1 MLISIVFLLI
11 LNPVLSLQGTL
22 SENKNVTTKSKNHT
36 ISHNVLKLVTTTLTT
51 KVKIQK
57 STNQTLPSTLKLV
70 VDGVQKPVPSLQ
82 DTLSENTNSTTKS
95 KENTINLNVQKP
107 VTTLSNAKTKNQ
119 SRSTSSKTSSI
130 SQTLSSTTKP
140 TVDIVQNSGPA
151 LPGKPNE
158 KKNSTAKT
166 TAHAGSL
173 NLPKLGTIVLNTKL
187 KNQTHTTSSKNSNV
201 NQTLPSTTKP
211 TVDIVQNSGL
221 ALPGKPNEK
230 KNSTAKTTAHA
241 GSLNLPKLG
250 TIVLNTKL
258 KNQTHT
264 TSSKKSN
271 INQTLPSTTKLVAD
285 EIILSTKKNSTVKST
300 VQTININVSK
310 KVARLL
316 NTKTRKQTQS
326 TSSKISNVNQHQ
338 DQKHVPSLQDAL
350 SEKKNSTV
358 TSTAKTIKVVT
369 TLLKTK
375 IKDQT
380 QPISSKTS
388 RMNQTLSPST
398 KPDVDTIHKPVQ
410 SVQNT
415 VSEKKNYTTKSTVNS
430 VNVNAE
436 KPVTTLL
443 KTKMKDQTQ
452 STSSTT
458 SRVNQTL
465 PSSTKPDVETILK
478 PVQSEQNTV
487 SETKNYTTKATV
499 NSVNVNAKKPVT
511 TLQKTKIKDQTQST
525 SSKNS
530 TTDQTLLS
538 SLKPAAV
545 QKPVSSLPATE
556 NAKKNTSTKLV
567 GHIIHV
573 NASKSVNT
581 KIINQTYSAS
591 SKPSRVGQTLLSTPK
606 PVVDV
611 QKPGPSLQGTVSE
624 KKNSTSKLATQT
636 ISHNVPKLTT
646 LVNTKIKNQT
656 HLTSSETSSINQT
669 ILSSSKLN
677 VAESTLSKKKNSTVK
692 SISKHIIVNPLKTLT
707 TSLNQTQSTSSNIRN
722 VNQTVASTTKPLVD
736 RVQNPSKD
744 KPAESSPFKVVIT
757 EGCVPRQSQTD
768 SGNVNKV
775 QETELSLN
783 LGSPLVM
790 THHINLVQGACTG
803 SCETEMATLRDRV
816 EFLEKEM
823 AAIKKMC
830 K

>member
-11 LNPVLSLQGTL
+11 LNPVLSFQGTL

-82 DTLSENTNSTTKS
+82 DTFSENTNSTTKS

-119 SRSTSSKTSSI
+119 SRSTSSKASSI

-158 KKNSTAKT
+158 NKNSTAKI

-187 KNQTHTTSSKNSNV
+187 KK
-201 NQTLPSTTKP
+201 
-211 TVDIVQNSGL
+211 
-221 ALPGKPNEK
+221 
-230 KNSTAKTTAHA
+230 
-241 GSLNLPKLG
+241 
-250 TIVLNTKL
+250 
-258 KNQTHT
+258 QTHT

-271 INQTLPSTTKLVAD
+271 VNQTLPSTTKLVAD

-316 NTKTRKQTQS
+316 NTKTKKQTQS
-326 TSSKISNVNQHQ
+326 TSSKMSNVNQHQ

-358 TSTAKTIKVVT
+358 KSTAQTIKVAT

-388 RMNQTLSPST
+388 RVNQTLSPST

-443 KTKMKDQTQ
+443 KTKIKDQTQ

-499 NSVNVNAKKPVT
+499 NSVNAKKPAT

-538 SLKPAAV
+538 SLKPAVDAV

-611 QKPGPSLQGTVSE
+611 HKPGPSLQGTVNE
-624 KKNSTSKLATQT
+624 KKNSTSKLTTQT

-669 ILSSSKLN
+669 LPSSSKLD

-692 SISKHIIVNPLKTLT
+692 STSKHIIVNPLKTLT
-707 TSLNQTQSTSSNIRN
+707 TSLNTKTINQTQSTSSNISN

-744 KPAESSPFKVVIT
+744 KPTESSPVKVVIT
-757 EGCVPRQSQTD
+757 EGCVPRESQTD

-783 LGSPLVM
+783 LGFPLVM
-790 THHINLVQGACTG
+790 THHINLVQGGCTG

>member
-158 KKNSTAKT
+158 KKHSTAKT

-173 NLPKLGTIVLNTKL
+173 NLPKLETIVLNTKL
-187 KNQTHTTSSKNSNV
+187 KNQTHS
-201 NQTLPSTTKP
+201 
-211 TVDIVQNSGL
+211 
-221 ALPGKPNEK
+221 
-230 KNSTAKTTAHA
+230 
-241 GSLNLPKLG
+241 
-250 TIVLNTKL
+250 
-258 KNQTHT
+258 

-271 INQTLPSTTKLVAD
+271 VNQTLPSTTKLVAD
-285 EIILSTKKNSTVKST
+285 EIILRTKKNSTVKST

-316 NTKTRKQTQS
+316 NTKTKKQTQS
-326 TSSKISNVNQHQ
+326 TSSKVSNVNQHQ

-358 TSTAKTIKVVT
+358 TSTAKTIKVAT

-388 RMNQTLSPST
+388 RVNQTISPST

-415 VSEKKNYTTKSTVNS
+415 VGEKKNYTTKSTVNS

-443 KTKMKDQTQ
+443 KTKIKDQTQ
-452 STSSTT
+452 YTSSTT

-487 SETKNYTTKATV
+487 SEMKNYTTKATV

-538 SLKPAAV
+538 SLKPAVDAV

-556 NAKKNTSTKLV
+556 NAKKNTSTKSV

-611 QKPGPSLQGTVSE
+611 HKPGPSLQGTVSE

-669 ILSSSKLN
+669 LPSSSKLN

-707 TSLNQTQSTSSNIRN
+707 TSLNTKTINQTQSTSSNIRN

-744 KPAESSPFKVVIT
+744 KPAESSPVKVVIT
-757 EGCVPRQSQTD
+757 EGCVPRESQTD

>member
-11 LNPVLSLQGTL
+11 LNPVLIGSSFQGTL

-82 DTLSENTNSTTKS
+82 DTRSENTNSTTKS

-140 TVDIVQNSGPA
+140 TVDIVQNSRPA

-158 KKNSTAKT
+158 NKNSTAKT

-187 KNQTHTTSSKNSNV
+187 KNQTHT
-201 NQTLPSTTKP
+201 P
-211 TVDIVQNSGL
+211 
-221 ALPGKPNEK
+221 
-230 KNSTAKTTAHA
+230 
-241 GSLNLPKLG
+241 
-250 TIVLNTKL
+250 
-258 KNQTHT
+258 
-264 TSSKKSN
+264 SSKKSN
-271 INQTLPSTTKLVAD
+271 VNQTLPSTTKLVAD

-316 NTKTRKQTQS
+316 NTKTKKQTQS

-358 TSTAKTIKVVT
+358 KSTAQTIKGAT

-388 RMNQTLSPST
+388 RVNQTLSPST
-398 KPDVDTIHKPVQ
+398 KPDVDAIHKPVQ

-443 KTKMKDQTQ
+443 KTK
-452 STSSTT
+452 
-458 SRVNQTL
+458 
-465 PSSTKPDVETILK
+465 
-478 PVQSEQNTV
+478 
-487 SETKNYTTKATV
+487 
-499 NSVNVNAKKPVT
+499 
-511 TLQKTKIKDQTQST
+511 IKDQTQST
-525 SSKNS
+525 SLKNS

-538 SLKPAAV
+538 SLKPAVDAV

-567 GHIIHV
+567 GHTIHV

-581 KIINQTYSAS
+581 KIINQTFSAS

-611 QKPGPSLQGTVSE
+611 HKPGPSLQGTVSE
-624 KKNSTSKLATQT
+624 KKNSTSKLTTQT

-669 ILSSSKLN
+669 LPSSSKLD
-677 VAESTLSKKKNSTVK
+677 VAESTLSKKKNYTVK
-692 SISKHIIVNPLKTLT
+692 STSKHIIVNPLKTLT
-707 TSLNQTQSTSSNIRN
+707 TSLNTKTINQTQSTSSNISN
-722 VNQTVASTTKPLVD
+722 VNQTVASTTKPLVN

-744 KPAESSPFKVVIT
+744 KPAESSPVKVVIT
-757 EGCVPRQSQTD
+757 DFCVPRESQTD